1 VAVAALV
8 ITAYRRLMHP
18 RPQPLAELCLTDVP
32 VMAIAPV
39 IGKKGRK
46 LNGAYT
52 GYRQALSEVQVITN
66 DELKDYLKKGYTLL
80 DVRPNYERERI
91 RPENSE
97 HVEFI
102 QEVESPWY
110 DVVAFGRKWG
120 NTAYAGCT
128 RDFTRNPEFV
138 PEVIKRFNKNSKLII
153 ACGDGLRSLV
163 ACKLLQ
169 DEGCRDVVW
178 VEAGLLTC
186 ESEPAMKSVGTQV
199 DVGYKR
205 AGLDLGLI
213 WANAVDKFTGTTNK
227 NYS

>member
-1 VAVAALV
+1 MCIPGAVGGETQEISTTALPYPCP
-8 ITAYRRLMHP
+8 ALPYPPPCP
-18 RPQPLAELCLTDVP
+18 RGQ
-32 VMAIAPV
+32 
-39 IGKKGRK
+39 
-46 LNGAYT
+46 
-52 GYRQALSEVQVITN
+52 
-66 DELKDYLKKGYTLL
+66 
-80 DVRPNYERERI
+80 
-91 RPENSE
+91 
-97 HVEFI
+97 
-102 QEVESPWY
+102 
-110 DVVAFGRKWG
+110 
-120 NTAYAGCT
+120 
-128 RDFTRNPEFV
+128 
-138 PEVIKRFNKNSKLII
+138 VIKRFNKNSKLII